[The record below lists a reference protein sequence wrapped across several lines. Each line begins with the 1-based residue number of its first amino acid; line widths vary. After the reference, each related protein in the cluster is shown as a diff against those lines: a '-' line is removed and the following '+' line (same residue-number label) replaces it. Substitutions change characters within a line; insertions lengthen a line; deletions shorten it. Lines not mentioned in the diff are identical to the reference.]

1 MMRRRCLEIL
11 QIVGI
16 TAALVLPLGGCAGL
30 LLGSSADSNPN
41 PGGGAGSASDSGGLS
56 ADLKLAQD
64 VRLAFA
70 KARLPERGDIY
81 VSARDGVVTLTGSM
95 VPAAARAEAERVA
108 SRVAGVRQVI
118 NAIR

>member
-1 MMRRRCLEIL
+1 MRRRCLEIL

-30 LLGSSADSNPN
+30 LLGSSAGSNPN
-41 PGGGAGSASDSGGLS
+41 AGGGAGGTSDTGGLS

-64 VRLAFA
+64 VRVAFA

-95 VPAAARAEAERVA
+95 VPAAARAEAERLA